1 MEKRMKPLALYTP
14 SVNPFRIWS
23 AFAWKTGEMMLASIQ
38 VIGHRSNRM
47 LSAGCS
53 PSAGDRRE
61 LALMGQE
68 KFAAAAESVQAMAFG
83 GTRLNQQFGAIAF
96 KQMLTGTAAIISVAV
111 SRTPGQSVARHTK
124 LVRDTMAH
132 SAVATSLLS
141 KSAAHLAHRGLKPF
155 HSRATG
161 NAKRLGK
168 H

>member
-1 MEKRMKPLALYTP
+1 MKPITLYTLP
-14 SVNPFRIWS
+14 VNPFRIWS
-23 AFAWKTGEMMLASIQ
+23 AFAWKTGEMMLASVQ
-38 VIGHRSNRM
+38 VIGHRSKRM
-47 LSAGCS
+47 LSAGNS

-83 GTRLNQQFGAIAF
+83 GTRLNQQLGAMAF
-96 KQMLTGTAAIISVAV
+96 KQILTGTAAIMSLAA
-111 SRTPGQSVARHTK
+111 SRTAGQSVARQTR
-124 LVRDTMAH
+124 LVRDTMTH
-132 SAVATSLLS
+132 SAVAMSQLS